1 VRFVIERILV
11 LASSLGLAASGWA
24 QAPLT
29 IDPTFEYCVTPEL
42 IEQYGQGF
50 EVVDVSLRLD
60 GTIITTGNRLQKVV
74 HPWAASGGG
83 VLLIDNS
90 GAYIESPFTSAAS
103 GDITEMTN
111 GQYFYWYKRINNDGT
126 HDFTFGQPG
135 LPWYD
140 LSDWH
145 VFDDRTVLVGG
156 AFQLDPEGSI
166 EYGLIKVDEWGAPD
180 PSFTARRI
188 GPGASRVVDT
198 LEPLS
203 NGQFLANG
211 TFTTYDGEST
221 GPVVRINADGSRDPS
236 FYFPAWKAAIGV
248 VLEQPDGKLILGGQ
262 FWMNGT
268 TDTLKVVRIHPD
280 GSLDPT
286 FNNTVDYRTGTGPWS
301 AMASSVYVLT
311 PLGDG
316 RIVVGGAFDRIDGQM
331 RSCIACID
339 TLGNLLD
346 CWANGGLVPEAYTA
360 GGGPYAA
367 LLGFEC
373 LSNGDCYIFGEYKGF
388 IDANGLHPRQCV
400 MSRIYMPDVGVDE
413 DGKLLESIQLW
424 PNPGSNELQI
434 SMQRTDVRSF
444 QLLDVCGRCV
454 REGSLRSTT
463 TILDTSTLPNGVYI
477 LHVRDQNGRVA
488 NLQWIKS

>member
-1 VRFVIERILV
+1 MKRVQQIGVFMTTFSV
-11 LASSLGLAASGWA
+11 AASAWA

-42 IEQYGQGF
+42 IEQFGQGF
-50 EVVDVSLRLD
+50 MVYDVSLRQD
-60 GTIITTGNRLQKVV
+60 GTILTTGNRLQKVV
-74 HPWAASGGG
+74 YPWAASGGG
-83 VLLIDNS
+83 AILVS
-90 GAYIESPFTSAAS
+90 SFGTYIPSPFTSAAS
-103 GDITEMTN
+103 SEIAELPN
-111 GQYFYWYKRINNDGT
+111 GQYFYGYKRFESTGE
-126 HDFTFGQPG
+126 HDFSFGATG
-135 LPWYD
+135 LPWNSI
-140 LSDWH
+140 SDWH
-145 VFDDRTVLVGG
+145 VFGDRSVMVGG
-156 AFQLDPEGSI
+156 AFQLEPEGAI
-166 EYGLIKVDEWGAPD
+166 EYGLIKVDEWGVPD

-188 GPGASRVVDT
+188 GPGASRVLHT

-211 TFTTYDGEST
+211 TFTTYDGEPT

-248 VLEQPDGKLILGGQ
+248 VLEQPDGKMILGGQ

-268 TDTLKVVRIHPD
+268 PDTLKVVRIHPD

-346 CWANGGLVPEAYTA
+346 CWANGGLVPEAYTP

-400 MSRIYMPDVGVDE
+400 MSRMYMPDVKVEG
-413 DGKLLESIQLW
+413 LERDASSIMIW
-424 PNPGSNELQI
+424 PNPGEGRLHFRSADGLSGRYELVDAGG
-434 SMQRTDVRSF
+434 RLVGHGTYGTGPTTVDTE
-444 QLLDVCGRCV
+444 QLAP
-454 REGSLRSTT
+454 GSY
-463 TILDTSTLPNGVYI
+463 TLCA
-477 LHVRDQNGRVA
+477 LSRDGHRARVKWMK
-488 NLQWIKS
+488 Q

>member
-1 VRFVIERILV
+1 MRFVIDRTPA
-11 LASSLGLAASGWA
+11 LATSLGLAMLCSA
-24 QAPLT
+24 QSPLT

-50 EVVDVSLRLD
+50 EVVDISLRLD

-103 GDITEMTN
+103 GDITEMNN
-111 GQYFYWYKRINNDGT
+111 GQYFYWYKRFNNDGT

-145 VFDDRTVLVGG
+145 IFDDRSVLVGG
-156 AFQLDPEGSI
+156 AFKLEPEGAI
-166 EYGLIKVDEWGAPD
+166 EYGLIKVDEWGVPD

-188 GPGASRVVDT
+188 GPGASRVLHT

-211 TFTTYDGEST
+211 TFTTYDGEPT
-221 GPVVRINADGSRDPS
+221 GPVVRINADGSRDTS
-236 FYFPAWKAAIGV
+236 FYFPAWKGSIGV
-248 VLEQPDGKLILGGQ
+248 VLEQSDGKMILGGQ
-262 FWMNGT
+262 FWMNET
-268 TDTLKVVRIHPD
+268 PDTLKVVRIHPD
-280 GSLDPT
+280 GSLDTT
-286 FNNTVDYRTGTGPWS
+286 FNNMVDYRTGDNQYS
-301 AMASSVYVLT
+301 AMVSGVDVLT

-316 RIVVGGAFDRIDGQM
+316 RIVVGGIFDRIDDQM

-346 CWANGGLVPEAYTA
+346 CWANGGLVPETYSPA
-360 GGGPYAA
+360 GYPYAQ
-367 LLGFEC
+367 LNGFEC
-373 LSNGDCYIFGEYKGF
+373 LSNDDCYIFGEYKGF

-400 MSRIYMPDVGVDE
+400 MSRIFMPDVGVDE
-413 DGKLLESIQLW
+413 DGALLGSIQLW

-434 SMQRTDVRSF
+434 RMQRSDERSF
-444 QLLDVCGRCV
+444 QLMDVCGRRV
-454 REGSLRSTT
+454 REGTLRSTT
-463 TILDTSTLPNGVYI
+463 TVLDTCTLPNGVYI
-477 LHVRDQNGRVA
+477 LHVRDRNGRVA